1 MYAAYIFF
9 SAEDRLGRVTQV
21 SSQPVVIDNT
31 PPTVGHVTAGTTTS
45 LGRQFVSGG
54 ELEVHWDSVKDEDS
68 GLLSL
73 EVSDRHFC

>member
-1 MYAAYIFF
+1 MQLTIF

-31 PPTVGHVTAGTTTS
+31 PPTVGHVTAGTTAS
-45 LGRQFVSGG
+45 LGRQFVSGE
-54 ELEVHWDSVKDEDS
+54 ELAVHWDSVKDEDS

-73 EVSDRHFC
+73 EVSDKHFC